1 MFRIVFRHFELIT
14 IDCVYV
20 FLFLTFLNPFNSH
33 QMKIQCLWGARLKH
47 PHCCVPA
54 SWGPARLMCGE
65 SGEFCLPQQSWGV
78 QYDAECSH
86 PSTTTLHQSWT
97 DRPVNMRGSPRSDT
111 LQPGD
116 TPLHITGNTHDHQV
130 CLRLCLC
137 ICLCHCHHL
146 SLLMSSSFQWCIICG
161 VWRDSGM
168 IWRPYIG
175 NVKVMTEPQTD
186 KQTNRQNFNL

>member
-1 MFRIVFRHFELIT
+1 MFRIVFRHFELIIT
-14 IDCVYV
+14 IDCVHV

-137 ICLCHCHHL
+137 ICPWDG
-146 SLLMSSSFQWCIICG
+146 SGYQNGWIC
-161 VWRDSGM
+161 RKLYS
-168 IWRPYIG
+168 
-175 NVKVMTEPQTD
+175 
-186 KQTNRQNFNL
+186 RQSHYPPWLV

>member
-1 MFRIVFRHFELIT
+1 M
-14 IDCVYV
+14 
-20 FLFLTFLNPFNSH
+20 NPFNSH
-33 QMKIQCLWGARLKH
+33 PMIIQCLWGARLKH

-97 DRPVNMRGSPRSDT
+97 GRPVNMRGSPRSDT

-137 ICLCHCHHL
+137 LCRWDGSGHRHGWIFGKVPN
-146 SLLMSSSFQWCIICG
+146 SLWPPLPPHFRKIIL
-161 VWRDSGM
+161 VL
-168 IWRPYIG
+168 
-175 NVKVMTEPQTD
+175 NVKIHSKFAASVC
-186 KQTNRQNFNL
+186 RQYTSLFTWWVGGLVTHGVKILLFLSRQ

>member
-1 MFRIVFRHFELIT
+1 MCSYSWPFM
-14 IDCVYV
+14 
-20 FLFLTFLNPFNSH
+20 NPSNSH
-33 QMKIQCLWGARLKH
+33 QMIIQCLWGARLKH

-137 ICLCHCHHL
+137 ICLWDGSGYQSGWIFGSSKRPLPPPSFSENFTHVF
-146 SLLMSSSFQWCIICG
+146 SSPRAESAGLLQ
-161 VWRDSGM
+161 
-168 IWRPYIG
+168 
-175 NVKVMTEPQTD
+175 
-186 KQTNRQNFNL
+186 QTNGPSTKFGVL